1 MLKRKIKF
9 PLVMDNNVQVRTID
23 ELMQHFHIRSV
34 LDYYFD
40 GRLRTWLDHRYYKE
54 LVEKIDQLANLPVE
68 NIPYEVCSIF
78 GVEVPQAGKNA
89 IKEYLKE
96 RQKVELVHQWSNNP
110 NLLKSLHLI
119 AFSQEE
125 LDELLQSTETTPDRV
140 IYLLGE
146 QFEIIEG
153 NRNIKY
159 IGINKPT
166 VYLKGLATFSAKI
179 NNISL
184 TNTLITAIK
193 ETKLIIQNKYIKQN
207 EFTPLIHVKNDYKSL
222 VSIFEEEK
230 GGFYYESK
238 RRTCPGIRTAEMVY
252 IHQDIFAVIDKYR
265 KDGVSFLD
273 VISGEELSGVSA
285 DRFLANKYE
294 HLFPPELDMNIPP
307 KRVLQCF
314 KLDQR
319 FNSLVHVYDGTV
331 YTHKIREYPSP
342 RIQFAR
348 YALTDGAILKEGE
361 LKIEDI
367 NEFSSSVYQGE
378 LFYCTNKFSNINEI
392 TSTGGHNIEVEG
404 EVEDFVITDNKII
417 VLSRTYDYSFKN
429 GFIVVYDLDT
439 GALLQ
444 RQKIHDN
451 KICLIKAFDDQFVT
465 ICTDRKVKVWDS
477 EALSV
482 NSAIDIPNLTS
493 TASFLNTPAHTYD
506 VDLTDDRLAILFEGR
521 IYIYE

>member
-1 MLKRKIKF
+1 
-9 PLVMDNNVQVRTID
+9 MDNNIQVRTIE
-23 ELMQHFHIRSV
+23 ELKEHFHIQSM

-54 LVEKIDQLANLPVE
+54 KILQIDELDKLEIND
-68 NIPYEVCSIF
+68 IPFELCKIF
-78 GVEVPQAGKNA
+78 GVDVLEVNTMDIKNYLRNRKK
-89 IKEYLKE
+89 IK
-96 RQKVELVHQWSNNP
+96 LVSQWSSDTR
-110 NLLKSLHLI
+110 LLENLHLV
-119 AFSQEE
+119 ALSQEE
-125 LDELLQSTETTPDRV
+125 LDEVIEATNNIPDRI
-140 IYLLGE
+140 IYLIGE
-146 QFEIIEG
+146 RFEISEG
-153 NRNIKY
+153 NRNVKY

-477 EALSV
+477 EALTV
-482 NSAIDIPNLTS
+482 NSEIDIPNLTS
-493 TASFLNTPAHTYD
+493 AASFLNTPAHTYD